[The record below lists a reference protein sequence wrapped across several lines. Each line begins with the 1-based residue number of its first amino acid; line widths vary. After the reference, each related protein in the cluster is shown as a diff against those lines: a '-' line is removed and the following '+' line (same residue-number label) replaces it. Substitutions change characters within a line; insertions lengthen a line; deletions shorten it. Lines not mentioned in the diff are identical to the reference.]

1 MDGSVRCALL
11 AGLGLALCYLAA
23 RTFRHRGPHW
33 PATDFVEAIVLV
45 VAPFPIPGAIE
56 MVRKGLGSEELPIFN
71 SGEDRAALVIGGA
84 GLVVALAYAVIVT
97 MMKGF
102 RAAPAA
108 IEGQV
113 PDRRRDMATLPPSR
127 DDRAGNAESSE
138 DPCVGSQAGLMATP

>member
-23 RTFRHRGPHW
+23 RTFRHQGPYW

-84 GLVVALAYAVIVT
+84 GLVVALAYAIIVT
-97 MMKGF
+97 MLKGF
-102 RAAPAA
+102 RAAPEA
-108 IEGQV
+108 IGGQD
-113 PDRRRDMATLPPSR
+113 PDRRRDTSALPPAQ
-127 DDRAGNAESSE
+127 DDRAGNTESSK
-138 DPCVGSQAGLMATP
+138 DP